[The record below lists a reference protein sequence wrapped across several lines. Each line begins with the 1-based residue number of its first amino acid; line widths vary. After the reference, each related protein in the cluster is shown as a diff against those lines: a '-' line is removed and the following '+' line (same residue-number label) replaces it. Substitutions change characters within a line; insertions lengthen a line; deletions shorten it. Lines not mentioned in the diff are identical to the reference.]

1 MNHSKIILVAFI
13 SAFVAITT
21 AVLGVAGTII
31 GSVLSSVLYNVLSE
45 ALQKP
50 VDNAKLKANFEWEI
64 AYSFPLIVMALIQ
77 LLLIFAMLSEMGFLP
92 STFLNVYLSLQNVAD
107 NNLYRVLGFS
117 LLAMSVYPFVLKPD
131 FIKKSH
137 GGLIAFIGLIFLA
150 KGFCDSGFLVLY
162 YIFHYFGFPI
172 ALIAFILLSSVIY
185 KILMSAKEAK
195 SEIKK
200 RPVCQQN
207 LDDLKLIQIHQNRR
221 NVSSR
226 DSSYREHGY
235 REKPVTHK
243 VRRNQINKSSEN
255 IQFETN
261 EFLDDYKK

>member
-1 MNHSKIILVAFI
+1 MNHSKIILVACI

-77 LLLIFAMLSEMGFLP
+77 LLLIFAMLSEMGLLP

-117 LLAMSVYPFVLKPD
+117 LLVMSVYPFVLTPD

-150 KGFCDSGFLVLY
+150 KGFCDSGFLILY
-162 YIFHYFGFPI
+162 YIFHYFDFPI
-172 ALIAFILLSSVIY
+172 ALIAFILLSGVIY
-185 KILMSAKEAK
+185 KILISANGAK
-195 SEIKK
+195 SKIKTASMA
-200 RPVCQQN
+200 
-207 LDDLKLIQIHQNRR
+207 QNRENIKFKQVHPR
-221 NVSSR
+221 KMHVSSR
-226 DSSYREHGY
+226 NNREEYNRNKQVKHN
-235 REKPVTHK
+235 
-243 VRRNQINKSSEN
+243 VRRNQINKSSED
-255 IQFETN
+255 IHFETN

>member
-50 VDNAKLKANFEWEI
+50 VEDAKNKSSFEWEI
-64 AYSFPLIVMALIQ
+64 AYSFPLIVIALIQ

-92 STFLNVYLSLQNVAD
+92 PTFLNVYLSLQNVAD

-117 LLAMSVYPFVLKPD
+117 LLVMSVYPFVLKPD
-131 FIKKSH
+131 FVKKSH

-150 KGFCDSGFLVLY
+150 KGFCDSGFLALY
-162 YIFHYFGFPI
+162 LIFHYFGFPI
-172 ALIAFILLSSVIY
+172 ALIAFLLLSFAIY
-185 KILMSAKEAK
+185 KILISAKDSK
-195 SEIKK
+195 IKNPDVNNINVPPK
-200 RPVCQQN
+200 R
-207 LDDLKLIQIHQNRR
+207 KKI
-221 NVSSR
+221 VSN
-226 DSSYREHGY
+226 SSYPKHRP
-235 REKPVTHK
+235 K
-243 VRRNQINKSSEN
+243 RNQINKSSKS
-255 IQFETN
+255 IRFETN

>member
-1 MNHSKIILVAFI
+1 MNHSKIILVACI

-77 LLLIFAMLSEMGFLP
+77 LLLIFAMLSEIGLLP

-117 LLAMSVYPFVLKPD
+117 LLVMSVYPFVLKPD

-137 GGLIAFIGLIFLA
+137 GTLIAFIGLIFLA
-150 KGFCDSGFLVLY
+150 KGFCDSGFLILY
-162 YIFHYFGFPI
+162 YIFHYFDFPI
-172 ALIAFILLSSVIY
+172 ALIAFILLSGVIY
-185 KILMSAKEAK
+185 KILISANDAK
-195 SEIKK
+195 NETKLASTSQNSNNLKFK
-200 RPVCQQN
+200 RAPSR
-207 LDDLKLIQIHQNRR
+207 KMH
-221 NVSSR
+221 VSSKNNN
-226 DSSYREHGY
+226 YINYGGK
-235 REKPVTHK
+235 KPIK
-243 VRRNQINKSSEN
+243 RNIKRNQINKSSEN
-255 IQFETN
+255 IHFETN
-261 EFLDDYKK
+261 EFFDDYKK

>member
-117 LLAMSVYPFVLKPD
+117 LLIMSVYPFVLKPD
-131 FIKKSH
+131 FVKKSH

-162 YIFHYFGFPI
+162 YIFHYFDFPI
-172 ALIAFILLSSVIY
+172 ALIAFVLLSTVIY
-185 KILMSAKEAK
+185 KILISAKEAK
-195 SEIKK
+195 GEIKK
-200 RPVCQQN
+200 RPVNYN
-207 LDDLKLIQIHQNRR
+207 LDDLDLIQIRQKRMDA
-221 NVSSR
+221 SSK
-226 DSSYREHGY
+226 DNSYREHGY
-235 REKPVTHK
+235 REKPIKHR

>member
-21 AVLGVAGTII
+21 AVLGVTGTII

-50 VDNAKLKANFEWEI
+50 VDDAKRKSNFEWEI
-64 AYSFPLIVMALIQ
+64 AYSFPLVVIALIQ

-92 STFLNVYLSLQNVAD
+92 VTFLKAYLSLQDVAD

-117 LLAMSVYPFVLKPD
+117 LLVMSVYPFVLKPD
-131 FIKKSH
+131 FVKKSH

-150 KGFCDSGFLVLY
+150 KGFCDYGFVLLY
-162 YIFHYFGFPI
+162 FIFHYFDFPI
-172 ALIAFILLSSVIY
+172 AIIAFLLLSFVIY
-185 KILMSAKEAK
+185 KIFMSAKDSKTQINNSDLRDMELIKVK
-195 SEIKK
+195 SK
-200 RPVCQQN
+200 
-207 LDDLKLIQIHQNRR
+207 RR
-221 NVSSR
+221 NTPPR
-226 DSSYREHGY
+226 DNYPKHR
-235 REKPVTHK
+235 P
-243 VRRNQINKSSEN
+243 RRNHINRSSKN

>member
-92 STFLNVYLSLQNVAD
+92 STFLNVYLSLQQFQV
-107 NNLYRVLGFS
+107 
-117 LLAMSVYPFVLKPD
+117 
-131 FIKKSH
+131 
-137 GGLIAFIGLIFLA
+137 
-150 KGFCDSGFLVLY
+150 
-162 YIFHYFGFPI
+162 
-172 ALIAFILLSSVIY
+172 SVI
-185 KILMSAKEAK
+185 K
-195 SEIKK
+195 
-200 RPVCQQN
+200 
-207 LDDLKLIQIHQNRR
+207 
-221 NVSSR
+221 
-226 DSSYREHGY
+226 
-235 REKPVTHK
+235 
-243 VRRNQINKSSEN
+243 
-255 IQFETN
+255 F
-261 EFLDDYKK
+261 

>member
-21 AVLGVAGTII
+21 AMLGVTGTII

-50 VDNAKLKANFEWEI
+50 VEDAKSKSSFGWEI
-64 AYSFPLIVMALIQ
+64 AYSFPLIVIALIQ

-92 STFLNVYLSLQNVAD
+92 PTFLNVYLSLQNVAD

-117 LLAMSVYPFVLKPD
+117 LLVMSVYPFVLKPD
-131 FIKKSH
+131 FVKKSH

-150 KGFCDSGFLVLY
+150 KGFGDSGLVVLY
-162 YIFHYFGFPI
+162 LIFHYFGFPI
-172 ALIAFILLSSVIY
+172 ALIAFILLSFAIY
-185 KILMSAKEAK
+185 KILISAKDSK
-195 SEIKK
+195 INNSDLNNIKVPPK
-200 RPVCQQN
+200 R
-207 LDDLKLIQIHQNRR
+207 KKI
-221 NVSSR
+221 VSNNN
-226 DSSYREHGY
+226 YPKHIP
-235 REKPVTHK
+235 K
-243 VRRNQINKSSEN
+243 RNQINKSSKN
-255 IQFETN
+255 IRFETN

>member
-117 LLAMSVYPFVLKPD
+117 LLIIIVYTFVLKNY
-131 FIKKSH
+131 FFKK
-137 GGLIAFIGLIFLA
+137 
-150 KGFCDSGFLVLY
+150 Y
-162 YIFHYFGFPI
+162 
-172 ALIAFILLSSVIY
+172 
-185 KILMSAKEAK
+185 
-195 SEIKK
+195 
-200 RPVCQQN
+200 N
-207 LDDLKLIQIHQNRR
+207 
-221 NVSSR
+221 
-226 DSSYREHGY
+226 
-235 REKPVTHK
+235 
-243 VRRNQINKSSEN
+243 
-255 IQFETN
+255 
-261 EFLDDYKK
+261 

>member
-117 LLAMSVYPFVLKPD
+117 LLIMSVYPFVLKPD
-131 FIKKSH
+131 FVKKSH

-162 YIFHYFGFPI
+162 YIFHYFDFPI
-172 ALIAFILLSSVIY
+172 ALIAFVLLSTVIY
-185 KILMSAKEAK
+185 KILISAKEAK
-195 SEIKK
+195 GEIKNV
-200 RPVCQQN
+200 R
-207 LDDLKLIQIHQNRR
+207 LIIIWIIL
-221 NVSSR
+221 S
-226 DSSYREHGY
+226 
-235 REKPVTHK
+235 
-243 VRRNQINKSSEN
+243 
-255 IQFETN
+255 
-261 EFLDDYKK
+261 

>member
-13 SAFVAITT
+13 STFVAITT

-185 KILMSAKEAK
+185 KILMSAKGAK

-200 RPVCQQN
+200 RPVSQQN

-226 DSSYREHGY
+226 DGSYREHGY

>member
-1 MNHSKIILVAFI
+1 MAFI

-107 NNLYRVLGFS
+107 NNLYRVL
-117 LLAMSVYPFVLKPD
+117 
-131 FIKKSH
+131 
-137 GGLIAFIGLIFLA
+137 
-150 KGFCDSGFLVLY
+150 
-162 YIFHYFGFPI
+162 
-172 ALIAFILLSSVIY
+172 
-185 KILMSAKEAK
+185 E
-195 SEIKK
+195 K
-200 RPVCQQN
+200 RPVNHN
-207 LDDLKLIQIHQNRR
+207 LDDLELIQIRQKRMDA
-221 NVSSR
+221 SSK
-226 DSSYREHGY
+226 DNSYREHGY
-235 REKPVTHK
+235 REKPIKHR

-261 EFLDDYKK
+261 GFLDDYKK

>member
-1 MNHSKIILVAFI
+1 MNHSKIILVACI

-50 VDNAKLKANFEWEI
+50 VDDAKLKANFEWEI

-77 LLLIFAMLSEMGFLP
+77 LLLIFAMLSEIGLLP
-92 STFLNVYLSLQNVAD
+92 PTFLNVYLSLQNVAD

-117 LLAMSVYPFVLKPD
+117 LLVMSVYPFVLKPD

-150 KGFCDSGFLVLY
+150 KGYCDSGFLILY

-172 ALIAFILLSSVIY
+172 ALIAFILLCGVIY
-185 KILMSAKEAK
+185 KILISARKAEVQ
-195 SEIKK
+195 IKTHHHN
-200 RPVCQQN
+200 QN
-207 LDDLKLIQIHQNRR
+207 LDNLELIKVHQKRSDTRPKNNSRNEYGNRK
-221 NVSSR
+221 
-226 DSSYREHGY
+226 
-235 REKPVTHK
+235 KPIKHK
-243 VRRNQINKSSEN
+243 PSPNQINKSSKN
-255 IQFETN
+255 IRFETN